1 MKVVIPSSPPALRA
15 SFVLDNACRDI
26 YDPCRLPPSR
36 RIEGFR
42 HLHLHGLPTR
52 STPPGAKRC
61 RNSQGTSPKCAKLV
75 PAAGGGTRTG
85 DEKPSFVVYDAGR
98 LSAVVSGLPSPRTPA
113 PPPQGL
119 LGPLRAHHNL
129 YILHVPYNLWVV
141 ICQARTSSSKCL
153 KVFMVEGKGFVGH
166 VSNNRALLE
175 HTLVQNAAERGTS
188 RNQAQPGFWRSQSGG
203 ARGLKTLAP

>member
-1 MKVVIPSSPPALRA
+1 MRIWWPGMSPTSIVCCCVNFVCSPDVLHEMVRLSWARPSDVTNTVRPAATLSATNTLTPLLMKVVIPSSPPALRA

-26 YDPCRLPPSR
+26 YHPCRLPPSR

-85 DEKPSFVVYDAGR
+85 DENTELR
-98 LSAVVSGLPSPRTPA
+98 GLRCRTTQCGGAWSPEG
-113 PPPQGL
+113 PPQ
-119 LGPLRAHHNL
+119 PI
-129 YILHVPYNLWVV
+129 Y
-141 ICQARTSSSKCL
+141 
-153 KVFMVEGKGFVGH
+153 
-166 VSNNRALLE
+166 
-175 HTLVQNAAERGTS
+175 
-188 RNQAQPGFWRSQSGG
+188 
-203 ARGLKTLAP
+203 LACAI